1 MQPIRN
7 EGALVGFPWL
17 LLLNEVST
25 KACVSVCGMSFSSD
39 SVYSVCSWP
48 TRRTAAAQNV
58 CEEQQWVEGDGDKTV
73 FKKLWPVSFF

>member
-1 MQPIRN
+1 MGCRFRLIRCIRSAP
-7 EGALVGFPWL
+7 G
-17 LLLNEVST
+17 
-25 KACVSVCGMSFSSD
+25 
-39 SVYSVCSWP
+39 P